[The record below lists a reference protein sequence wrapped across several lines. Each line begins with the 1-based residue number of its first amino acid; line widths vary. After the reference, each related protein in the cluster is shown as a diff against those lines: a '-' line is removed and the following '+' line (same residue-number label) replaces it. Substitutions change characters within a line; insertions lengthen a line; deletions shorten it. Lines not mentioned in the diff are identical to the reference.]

1 MVPGEPVPSRLRASA
16 FLALG
21 GLAVAGTIIGQLGAT
36 SATTLASDGN
46 GGLETGI
53 FLSVMLA
60 FAGIGTMS
68 VNRLTS
74 RWGRLR
80 VFAVA
85 QAGVAVAWA
94 IVGLI
99 EMFTTSSLL
108 VLWLSAPLFGVLS
121 GITVVLTPFIARQFI
136 DPSSLATSLARRGVA
151 VGIATILG
159 ASLGGYIIHR
169 TDPGVGILANGVLT
183 MPLAI
188 LLLRSSHQS
197 IDVTAVAKSPK
208 VRELVAALWSN
219 TTLRHFA
226 VLTVFSMVIMIPMFN
241 MVVPLLNSI
250 DHDPLPS
257 GAGLMLAGIAGGRLL
272 VPTIVKRILR
282 RQTELGGALWASIGV
297 TSCMLIF
304 AATTAIPFTQVDLVV
319 WTIIGICL
327 GASRFTLRTLTIAGV
342 AHSAAPGGEQS
353 GVAGIALLAT
363 ISLPIGTLLW
373 GLSLDYLAA
382 TATVAISA
390 LTMTAVVGGLAFT
403 VRRNRRAASGI

>member
-1 MVPGEPVPSRLRASA
+1 MTTGQSAPSPQRTNI
-16 FLALG
+16 FLTLG

-60 FAGIGTMS
+60 FAGIATMS

-80 VFAVA
+80 VFALA
-85 QAGVAVAWA
+85 QAAIAVSWSL
-94 IVGLI
+94 VGFI
-99 EMFTTSSLL
+99 EMFTTKSLL
-108 VLWLSAPLFGVLS
+108 VLWLSAPVFGVFS
-121 GITVVLTPFIARQFI
+121 GITMVLTPFLARQFI
-136 DPSSLATSLARRGVA
+136 DSSSLDTSLARRSVA
-151 VGIATILG
+151 VGIATIVG
-159 ASLGGYIIHR
+159 ASLGGYVIHQ

-183 MPLAI
+183 IPLAI
-188 LLLRSSHQS
+188 FLLRSSHQS
-197 IDVTAVAKSPK
+197 IDEEHTVASPT
-208 VRELVAALWSN
+208 VRELVSALWSN
-219 TTLRHFA
+219 ANLRNFA
-226 VLTVFSMVIMIPMFN
+226 VLTAFSMVVTAPMFN

-250 DHDPLPS
+250 DHAPLPS

-272 VPTIVKRILR
+272 VPMTVKRILR
-282 RQTELGGALWASIGV
+282 HQTEFGGALSASIGV
-297 TSCMLIF
+297 TGFMLIF
-304 AATTAIPFTQVDLVV
+304 AASTAIPFTQFDLVV

-327 GASRFTLRTLTIAGV
+327 GASRFTVHTLVIAGG

-353 GVAGIALLAT
+353 GVAALALLAT

-373 GLSLDYLAA
+373 GWSLDYFAA

-390 LTMTAVVGGLAFT
+390 FTTTAVVVALALT
-403 VRRNRRAASGI
+403 VRRTRTASS